1 MSGQQPSK
9 DQKTEKPTHRR
20 IEKAHE
26 KGNVVKSTEVG
37 QALTLAL
44 FLGWTAL
51 AGHVWMNSLK
61 SQTVNVLSTVGIH
74 HGADVILDR
83 MNAAAMAW
91 FWMLAPFL
99 GLLGI
104 AALAGQYMVTGVHL
118 RKPLVPFEV
127 DKMNPVKGLKNFVNL
142 QKLFEAAK
150 AISRVAIYAALA
162 YFVAVPAWKAVTWVS
177 FGSPAQILAEAARVS
192 GKLLAYA
199 LGVGAVLA
207 IIDYAFSKYRWY
219 RQLYMTKQEIRDEN
233 KENEG
238 DPHVKG
244 RMRTRQK
251 EAARH
256 RMMASMKDADVV
268 VTNPTH
274 VAVALRY
281 DQARMAAPAVIAKG
295 KGHLAKRIKEKAK
308 QYEIPIVEDPP
319 LARMLERI
327 CPVGAPIPE
336 SLYRAVAEV
345 FAYVMNSKP
354 GGYRPHEEL
363 EREGGDEA
371 RR

>member
-1 MSGQQPSK
+1 
-9 DQKTEKPTHRR
+9 
-20 IEKAHE
+20 
-26 KGNVVKSTEVG
+26 
-37 QALTLAL
+37 
-44 FLGWTAL
+44 
-51 AGHVWMNSLK
+51 
-61 SQTVNVLSTVGIH
+61 
-74 HGADVILDR
+74 
-83 MNAAAMAW
+83 
-91 FWMLAPFL
+91 
-99 GLLGI
+99 
-104 AALAGQYMVTGVHL
+104 VHL